1 MDGQRHLNSR
11 HGNIEYSES
20 KRLVEFGRATNGL
33 PSVRLSS
40 YYVWGRKG
48 PTTRSLNVRNCFL
61 LASVVYIT
69 FLPNWTHAKEHE
81 RSAPKTMKRQKVV
94 GGVNGKTCTVI
105 LLVYSGGWNEWLW
118 GNREG
123 NGRCARSYLLITFFK
138 QTDRRKN
145 CPYGGLFFDRKELFE
160 SSYNSSECYFKG
172 QGWSIKLK
180 LTSRTIA
187 VWEDDAPRGRDWWL
201 TNKQSSGCS
210 HRGDRIVFIRTTP
223 WRPSSG

>member
-11 HGNIEYSES
+11 HGNIENSES

-61 LASVVYIT
+61 LASVVFIA

-138 QTDRRKN
+138 QTDRQT
-145 CPYGGLFFDRKELFE
+145 D
-160 SSYNSSECYFKG
+160 
-172 QGWSIKLK
+172 
-180 LTSRTIA
+180 
-187 VWEDDAPRGRDWWL
+187 V
-201 TNKQSSGCS
+201 
-210 HRGDRIVFIRTTP
+210 RIVHMVA
-223 WRPSSG
+223 SSSIVKNYSNLPIILLNVILKGRGGV